1 MTISF
6 LEDAL
11 IAEQTLSRGN
21 VQIYD
26 PLRKNEGASNM
37 ILDAQALQHL
47 EVVEAANG
55 GVKGSLLHYVD
66 LCMTPFGK
74 RQIKKWLLSPLN
86 NKAKIT

>member
-1 MTISF
+1 
-6 LEDAL
+6 
-11 IAEQTLSRGN
+11 
-21 VQIYD
+21 
-26 PLRKNEGASNM
+26 M

-47 EVVEAANG
+47 EVVEIANG
-55 GVKGSLLHYVD
+55 SVKGSLLHYVD